1 MNIEVKYD
9 EKMDLMENLNFETIC
24 NKSKVPSLTFI
35 FNISSSPK
43 ANDRFTSCSYLNKLV
58 FFCEV
63 YIHGLISD
71 NITNASVSTDS
82 INHLKMS
89 GNCFSGKFLSL
100 ITNIYSFI
108 YLHTSGT
115 FPAVVFKIFL
125 STE

>member
-1 MNIEVKYD
+1 MNVEVKSD
-9 EKMDLMENLNFETIC
+9 EKKDLMGNLDSETIC
-24 NKSKVPSLTFI
+24 NKWRGPSLTFI
-35 FNISSSPK
+35 FNISSSSK

-63 YIHGLISD
+63 YINGLISD

-100 ITNIYSFI
+100 IINFYLII
-108 YLHTSGT
+108 YL
-115 FPAVVFKIFL
+115 
-125 STE
+125 